1 MANQPDCPI
10 PKNEGQRLRALLSYD
25 ILDTPPEVD
34 FDALTRVAA
43 QSLNTPAAVVG
54 LMDSDRL
61 WFKSRL
67 GLDVPQ
73 VERKIAV
80 CAYAVMN
87 PGELLVVE
95 DLSRDSRFQSNPL
108 VTGAPH
114 IRFYAGVPLVD
125 PNGLALGTL
134 AVVDTQ
140 PRTITAGQGE
150 VLSDLAI
157 LAMTALENRKR
168 ANLLADLAMTDYLTG
183 LANRAQF
190 DRALVSETSHAK
202 RTGEKF
208 ALLYMD
214 LDGFKEINDRFGHAA
229 GDEVLCEVA
238 RRLKRELRSEDLAA
252 RLGGDEFGVIV
263 RSASEFSANALAQ
276 RIAQAIQRPMS
287 LSNGDQAEVGIS
299 IGLVGY
305 SDGIDS
311 AETLLAQA
319 DSALYQGKRRP
330 RAQ

>member
-1 MANQPDCPI
+1 MSTQADCPL
-10 PKNEGQRLRALLSYD
+10 PENEGPRLKAVLSYD

-34 FDALTRVAA
+34 FDALTRIAS

-80 CAYAVMN
+80 CAYAVMT
-87 PGELLVVE
+87 PQELLIVE
-95 DLSRDSRFQSNPL
+95 DLSLDSRFQDNPL
-108 VTGAPH
+108 VSAPPH
-114 IRFYAGVPLVD
+114 IRFYAGAPLVD

-134 AVVDTQ
+134 AVVDTK
-140 PRTITAGQGE
+140 PRKLTPGQGE
-150 VLSDLAI
+150 LLRDLAI

-183 LANRAQF
+183 LANRALF
-190 DRALVSETSHAK
+190 DRALKSEMAHAK
-202 RTGEKF
+202 RTGETF

-214 LDGFKEINDRFGHAA
+214 LDGFKDINDRLGHTA

-238 RRLKRELRSEDLAA
+238 RRLKQELRSEDIAA
-252 RLGGDEFGVIV
+252 RIGGDEFGVIMRNASV
-263 RSASEFSANALAQ
+263 RLAHALAQ
-276 RIAQAIQRPMS
+276 RISQAIHQPMTI
-287 LSNGDQAEVGIS
+287 SNGEQVGVGIS
-299 IGLVGY
+299 TGLVGY
-305 SDGIDS
+305 TDDIDS
-311 AETLLAQA
+311 TITMLAQA
-319 DSALYQGKRRP
+319 DSALYQAKRQQRS
-330 RAQ
+330 R